1 VVPGQLVRLKN
12 IRLGISS
19 RTGGCTVRVSAIG
32 FGVPLLR
39 TSASPIVFGRLIVQD
54 FAKSS
59 G

>member
-1 VVPGQLVRLKN
+1 VVPGQLVGLKN
-12 IRLGISS
+12 IRRGISS

-32 FGVPLLR
+32 FGMPLLR